1 MSGISPPSGMKLSCI
16 ALTAPQEA
24 AVVMTAKSAES
35 AGPKRT
41 SLPSMLAPSM
51 PSAWTSGLPF
61 ASAQ

>member
-1 MSGISPPSGMKLSCI
+1 MKLSCI
-16 ALTAPQEA
+16 AFTAPQEA

-41 SLPSMLAPSM
+41 SLPSMLAPSI
-51 PSAWTSGLPF
+51 PSAWISGLPF